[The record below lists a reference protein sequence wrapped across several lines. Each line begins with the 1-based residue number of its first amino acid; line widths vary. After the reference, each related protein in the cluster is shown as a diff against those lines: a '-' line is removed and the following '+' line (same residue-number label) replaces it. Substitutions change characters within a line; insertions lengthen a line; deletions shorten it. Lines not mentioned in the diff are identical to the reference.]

1 MAAAELDLDVDAVK
15 EMAQYYDF
23 STEITAA
30 DQEGFQRT
38 ADFMYQAGMIEK
50 ELDVNTLF

>member
-30 DQEGFQRT
+30 DKEASNAPPISCIR
-38 ADFMYQAGMIEK
+38 QA
-50 ELDVNTLF
+50 